1 MHEVPSHGAEVTEPD
16 DPADN
21 HGLGESA
28 HERQAKGDPQE
39 ARTSAMQA
47 VSARLPAVLVEQLTA
62 EAAKRG
68 IRPSELIRQAVE
80 ALLRGGPEKNPD
92 LNASVGYQMTVVTPL
107 NQYQT
112 ENPNLVVEVPTEPS
126 HVVALGYSL

>member
-1 MHEVPSHGAEVTEPD
+1 VTERD
-16 DPADN
+16 DLTDKDA
-21 HGLGESA
+21 LGESV

-47 VSARLPAVLVEQLTA
+47 VSARLPAVLVEQLNE

-80 ALLRGGPEKNPD
+80 TLLQGGSERSAD
-92 LNASVGYQMTVVTPL
+92 LNASVGHQMTVITPL
-107 NQYQT
+107 NQYHT
-112 ENPNLVVEVPTEPS
+112 ENSNLVVEVPTEPS
-126 HVVALGYSL
+126 QVVALGYS